1 MDDPSDAFSK
11 ELEGVSLGKEAPMSS
26 YEEKTVWITGASS
39 GIGESLALELAKR
52 GATLV
57 LTARRSALLEEL
69 RSRCPDPDRV
79 HVLCGDLLDESSW
92 APLAREAEAVGGPI
106 DVLVNN
112 AGVTQR
118 AMAQDTLLADVR
130 RLMELNFF
138 APIALTNAVLPSM
151 LARDTGR
158 IVVVSSVAGYVGTP
172 LRSSYAASKHAV
184 RGYFDSLRA
193 ELHDTGVGV
202 TIVCPGYIRTE
213 ISTHAI
219 SSDGQVHGKS
229 DEGIASGMDPK
240 ECAGAIADAVAK
252 GRSEVYVGGKEVYG
266 IYLKRFFPKLVERV
280 VPKHAPE

>member
-1 MDDPSDAFSK
+1 
-11 ELEGVSLGKEAPMSS
+11 MSS
-26 YEEKTVWITGASS
+26 YEGQTVWITGASS
-39 GIGESLALELAKR
+39 GIGESLALELAQR
-52 GATLV
+52 GAALV
-57 LTARRSALLEEL
+57 LTARRAAQLEALRLK
-69 RSRCPDPDRV
+69 CPDPNRV
-79 HVLCGDLLDESSW
+79 HVLCGDLLDEGSW
-92 APLAREAEAVGGPI
+92 VRLAHEAEAAAGPI

-118 AMAQDTLLADVR
+118 AKAQETHLADVR

-151 LARDTGR
+151 LARRSGR

-213 ISTHAI
+213 ISKHAV
-219 SSDGQVHGKS
+219 SSDGRVHGKE
-229 DEGIASGMDPK
+229 DAGIASGMDPT
-240 ECAGAIADAVAK
+240 ECARVVADGIGK
-252 GRSEVYVGGKEVYG
+252 GRSEIYVGGKEIYG
-266 IYLKRFFPKLVERV
+266 IYLKRFFPKMVERI

>member
-1 MDDPSDAFSK
+1 
-11 ELEGVSLGKEAPMSS
+11 MSS
-26 YEEKTVWITGASS
+26 YEGKTVWITGASS

-52 GATLV
+52 DATLV
-57 LTARRSALLEEL
+57 LTARRSARLEEL
-69 RSRCPDPDRV
+69 RSKCPDPERV
-79 HVLCGDLLDESSW
+79 HVLGGDLLDESSW
-92 APLAREAEAVGGPI
+92 PRLADEAQAAAGPI

-118 AMAQDTLLADVR
+118 ATAQDTRLADAR

-151 LARDTGR
+151 LARRSGR
-158 IVVVSSVAGYVGTP
+158 IVVISSVAGYVGTP
-172 LRSSYAASKHAV
+172 FRSSYAASKHAV

-219 SSDGQVHGKS
+219 SSDGQVHGKA
-229 DEGIASGMDPK
+229 DAAVASGMDSTD
-240 ECAGAIADAVAK
+240 CARKIADAIAK
-252 GRSEVYVGGKEVYG
+252 GRSEIYIGAKEVYG
-266 IYLKRFFPKLVERV
+266 IYLKRFFPKLVERI
-280 VPKHAPE
+280 VPKHVPE